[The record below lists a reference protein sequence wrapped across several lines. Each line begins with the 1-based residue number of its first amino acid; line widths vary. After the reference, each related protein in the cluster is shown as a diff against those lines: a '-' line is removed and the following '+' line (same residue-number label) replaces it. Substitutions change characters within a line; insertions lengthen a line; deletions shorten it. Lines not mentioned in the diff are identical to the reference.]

1 MWWINIQSNAPGLP
15 GVILEENTMAYNVL
29 QDIPQ
34 VLMTMGTSNKQKF
47 LRKSFP
53 QSTRLPSAG
62 HISLTQ
68 YDQFTALL
76 DCTLSSGLSKARGG
90 PAPDCIIRHSL
101 DGLRASPCTVQ
112 QTIMS
117 RLFYPFASTLLL
129 FADDL
134 GGPENT
140 ADMLANWATTA
151 HHAPVP
157 PRLTIITNSTI
168 SHKTFTAIIKSRM
181 ISSTQSRA
189 LVTPSTPAEAECV
202 LMRHFTKIT
211 LVKPAEY
218 AYQPLDAQSHR
229 LTGLQ
234 LGHLCKLAI
243 LRLIEDMPFD
253 LVAAWRVIYPIPF
266 QMEQNLYQI
275 CAAAIDKGINPIGIA
290 SSSLTSDPLVHRMF
304 NDVSNSSPRVLN
316 QR

>member
-34 VLMTMGTSNKQKF
+34 VLMAMGTSNKQKF

-53 QSTRLPSAG
+53 RSIRLSSAG
-62 HISLTQ
+62 QISLTQ

-76 DCTLSSGLSKARGG
+76 DCTLSSGLSRARGG

-101 DGLRASPCTVQ
+101 DGLRASPGTVQ

-117 RLFYPFASTLLL
+117 RLFYPFVSTLLL

-151 HHAPVP
+151 HHAPIP
-157 PRLTIITNSTI
+157 PILIIITDSTI
-168 SHKTFTAIIKSRM
+168 SQRTFTAIIKSRM

-189 LVTPSTPAEAECV
+189 LVTPSTPAEAESV

-211 LVKPAEY
+211 LVKPTEY
-218 AYQPLDAQSHR
+218 AYRPLDTQSHR
-229 LTGLQ
+229 LTGLHFA
-234 LGHLCKLAI
+234 HLCKLAI

-253 LVAAWRVIYPIPF
+253 LVAAWRIIYPIPF
-266 QMEQNLYQI
+266 QMEHNLYQV
-275 CAAAIDKGINPIGIA
+275 CAAATDRGINPIGIA
-290 SSSLTSDPLVHRMF
+290 SSSLASDPLVQRMF
-304 NDVSNSSPRVLN
+304 NDVSNFFPRVLN